1 MRNKIILLACTFIVI
16 VSAILTAYF
25 LIQHDQTVKL
35 EQYQNEVV
43 EAMIQQQEEDVINN
57 FKDYYLVLNSN
68 VHKLIT
74 NFKDNKNNILVAKI
88 ENNTKIPK
96 DILDYFIEWSNY
108 KDTYIEYLNDDANI
122 PDGDKY
128 KVIKQNIIDVL
139 DGVAEYVAFVYTFYE
154 NEGSADLAFTI
165 NDIGDDLLQKLT
177 SIDIMFQKLAP
188 KIGAFFIL

>member
-16 VSAILTAYF
+16 VSSILTAYY
-25 LIQHDQTVKL
+25 LIQHDQKIKL
-35 EQYQNEVV
+35 QKYQNEVA
-43 EAMIQQQEEDVINN
+43 ETISQQQEEAVINN
-57 FKDYYLVLNSN
+57 FKDYYTMLDKNITQ
-68 VHKLIT
+68 LIT
-74 NFKDNKNNILVAKI
+74 NFKDNKSNVLVAKI
-88 ENNTKIPK
+88 ENNTEIPK

-177 SIDIMFQKLAP
+177 AIDLMFQKISSE
-188 KIGAFFIL
+188 K